1 MLSRY
6 FLLTVAALFAQSASA
21 IEVLTSIKPI
31 QMITYE
37 LMLGRGLPMYFYL
50 LEHRRTIMRYALQM

>member
-37 LMLGRGLPMYFYL
+37 LMLGTRLDVLYL